1 MKEFQEKSTW
11 VSAMFELARVWTIG
25 MTRRFD
31 FGRSALNFT
40 DHTRFLFYTCLFFL
54 AKRRAKWV
62 YNLVACEARS
72 QCENRAWVLA
82 SCKLAALI
90 FTCTYPMV
98 SAMTSYSS
106 LTSRRIFVSRQHW
119 TESDFEF
126 PSMIKYMYS
135 WRAVFS
141 SSAKQCLLAIFHAN
155 RTANTRTP
163 NCQSSQGKIW
173 HRKILWSEN
182 ANLKFNG
189 SSNKDGWRQQ
199 QQTAEQRE
207 HHSMNFKC

>member
-1 MKEFQEKSTW
+1 M
-11 VSAMFELARVWTIG
+11 V
-25 MTRRFD
+25 RRFSKC
-31 FGRSALNFT
+31 RSKYALNSI
-40 DHTRFLFYTCLFFL
+40 HKSCKLFL
-54 AKRRAKWV
+54 AKRGAERRAKCV
-62 YNLVACEARS
+62 YNLVAREARS
-72 QCENRAWVLA
+72 QCVNRAWILA

-90 FTCTYPMV
+90 FTCIYPMV

-106 LTSRRIFVSRQHW
+106 LTSRCIFVSRQHS

-126 PSMIKYMYS
+126 PSMTEARMKS
-135 WRAVFS
+135 
-141 SSAKQCLLAIFHAN
+141 CLFIVCKTMFTIGESQAISHAN

-182 ANLKFNG
+182 ADLKFNG
-189 SSNKDGWRQQ
+189 ASNKDGWRRQ